1 MSVSITDVFGIELIE
16 VRNADGLF
24 RKKITGVSTDSRT
37 VGRGEIF
44 FALRGDAY
52 NGHKFVEQAFKRGA
66 VCAVVDSFKGLRS
79 MNTRPMLMVE
89 NTTRALGQLA
99 ATYRRR
105 FSIPVLAVAGSNGK
119 TTTKEMISHVLGTKY
134 SVLSTQGNLNNH
146 IGVPQTLFRLRDTHD
161 IAVVE
166 IGTNHFGELN
176 YLCEIL
182 QPTHGVIT
190 NIGRE
195 HMEFFKTL
203 NGVSRA
209 EGELFSALALSGVGF
224 VNSDD
229 RHLRIHAKKL
239 RRSVVY
245 GTSGSSVNVR
255 GTVHRTDKN
264 GCTEFT
270 VAQRRGKKFRVRLS
284 VPGHHAMLN
293 ALAATTIGL
302 TFGVKPK
309 SIRQALNAF
318 RAVGKRMEMSRV
330 GGVTILNDTY
340 NANPDSVRSAIATLE
355 SMECN
360 GKKIVVLGDMLE
372 LGDASVKEHAAIG
385 AAVRRAGFDFLMTFG
400 PMAKKMKSKFHFAS
414 KTRLMAE
421 LEKLVV
427 PGDIVLVKGSRG
439 MKMEDVVVFLRE
451 KMKKRTT

>member
-16 VRNADGLF
+16 ARNTDGLF

-37 VGRGEIF
+37 VGCGEIF

-52 NGHKFVEQAFKRGA
+52 DGHKFVQQAFKRGA

-79 MNTRPMLMVE
+79 MNARPMLLVE

-119 TTTKEMISHVLGTKY
+119 TTTKEMISNVLGTKY
-134 SVLSTQGNLNNH
+134 SVLSTHGNLNNH
-146 IGVPQTLFRLRDTHD
+146 IGVPQTLFRLKDTHE

-166 IGTNHFGELN
+166 IGTNHFGELD

-203 NGVSRA
+203 GGVARA
-209 EGELFSALALSGVGF
+209 EGELFSALRSSGVGF
-224 VNSDD
+224 VNADD
-229 RHLRIHAKKL
+229 RHLRVQAKKL
-239 RRSVVY
+239 RRRVSY
-245 GTSGSSVNVR
+245 GTLRSRVNVR

-270 VAQRRGKKFRVRLS
+270 VAQRRGKKFSVRVS

-302 TFGVKPK
+302 AFGVKPK
-309 SIRQALNAF
+309 SIRQALKSF
-318 RAVGKRMEMSRV
+318 TAVGKRMEMSRV
-330 GGVTILNDTY
+330 GGVTLLNDTY
-340 NANPDSVRSAIATLE
+340 NANPDSVRSAIETLQ
-355 SMECN
+355 SMECA
-360 GKKIVVLGDMLE
+360 GKKIIVLGDMLE
-372 LGDASVKEHAAIG
+372 LGAASAKEHAAIG
-385 AAVRRAGFDFLMTFG
+385 TAARRGGLDYLFTFG
-400 PMAKKMKSKFHFAS
+400 TMAKKMKSKFHFES
-414 KTRLMAE
+414 KARLMAA
-421 LEKLVV
+421 LRKLVV

-439 MKMEDVVVFLRE
+439 MKMEDVVVFLQE
-451 KMKKRTT
+451 KLKKRTT